1 MRSRFQDIE
10 PTDMSWM
17 DSGAARIVWSDGH
30 TSEYTPALLRRICPC
45 ADCKGTH
52 GGPPKAF
59 NVLTAKQ
66 IEGAHRQIVID
77 GVEPMGHYAVAFHW
91 GDGHREGIYSWTY
104 LREECPCATCVS
116 RRASGEES
124 GR

>member
-10 PTDMSWM
+10 PKDLAWTEA
-17 DSGAARIVWSDGH
+17 GAARIVWSDGH
-30 TSEYTPALLRRICPC
+30 TSVYTPALLRSICPC

-59 NVLTAKQ
+59 NVLSAKQ
-66 IEGAHRQIVID
+66 VEGAHRQIVID
-77 GVEPMGHYAVAFHW
+77 GVEPMGHYAVAFRW

-104 LREECPCATCVS
+104 LRGECPCATCVS
-116 RRASGEES
+116 YRAEGEES
-124 GR
+124 LR